1 MSIDTGKTLRTR
13 LGRVRGL
20 GSAKEG
26 VNHWWG
32 QRLTAIAM
40 VPLFVWFAFS
50 LVALAGAP
58 HATVVAWIK
67 NPVTAVLLVALLAA
81 VFYHL
86 ALGVQVVIEDYVHT
100 EWRKLA
106 LIIIVKLASALAA
119 LIGVLS
125 VLRIAFGA

>member
-1 MSIDTGKTLRTR
+1 MSADTGKTLRTR

-58 HATVVAWIK
+58 HATVVAWIRS
-67 NPVTAVLLVALLAA
+67 PVSAVLLIALLAA

-106 LIIIVKLASALAA
+106 LIIIVKLASALTA
-119 LIGVLS
+119 LVGVLS